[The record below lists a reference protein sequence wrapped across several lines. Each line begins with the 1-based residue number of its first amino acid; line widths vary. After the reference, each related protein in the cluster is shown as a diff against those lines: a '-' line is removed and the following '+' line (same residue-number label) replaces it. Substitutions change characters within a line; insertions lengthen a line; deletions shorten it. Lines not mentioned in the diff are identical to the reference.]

1 MAKSDITK
9 GKIEDALLDMLGQK
23 NIDDI
28 TVGEFIKFANIS
40 RSTFYRYY
48 HDIYDVYDNLIVTF
62 ADKCMKSITILL
74 NNEGAAQL
82 FANNITLD
90 WRLIDKDLLDDNDFR
105 FFNHIVSGNL
115 STPILRKLDFYFTKM
130 LYEYLI
136 SAGIDADRADF
147 FSRFILK
154 TLLASY
160 SYAFVQGK
168 PFSAEPL
175 NVAFKAIRKL
185 ELGWEA

>member
-28 TVGEFIKFANIS
+28 TVGEFIEFANIS

-48 HDIYDVYDNLIVTF
+48 HDIYDVYDNLIATF
-62 ADKCMKSITILL
+62 ADKCMKIITILL
-74 NNEGAAQL
+74 SKEEAAQL
-82 FANNITLD
+82 FANNITSD
-90 WRLIDKDLLDDNDFR
+90 WRVINKDLLDDNDFR
-105 FFNHIVSGNL
+105 LFNHIVSGNL
-115 STPILRKLDFYFTKM
+115 STPILRKLDFYFTKT

-136 SAGIDADRADF
+136 STGVDADRADF
-147 FSRFILK
+147 FSRFIVK

-160 SYAFVQGK
+160 AYAFVQGK

-175 NVAFKAIRKL
+175 DFALKIIRRL
-185 ELGWEA
+185 ELGREA

>member
-9 GKIEDALLDMLGQK
+9 GKIEDALLDMLSQK

-28 TVGEFIKFANIS
+28 TVGEFIEFANIS

-48 HDIYDVYDNLIVTF
+48 HDIYDVYENLIAIF
-62 ADKCMKSITILL
+62 ADKCMKSITIWL

-82 FANNITLD
+82 FANNITSD
-90 WRLIDKDLLDDNDFR
+90 WRPIDKDLLDDNDFR

-130 LYEYLI
+130 FYEYLI
-136 SAGIDADRADF
+136 STGIDADRADF

-175 NVAFKAIRKL
+175 DVAFKAIRKL